1 MDIEKFTAKMQ
12 EAIQKASQLALSYK
26 HQVIDIEH
34 VLYVLLNDSS
44 GIFPRVLSKLN
55 KDKNHFIQVLEQR
68 LQQKTTLENID
79 VNSMRISYSLNDLL
93 AKANSQMTSFKDEY
107 MSVEHVIMA
116 LFEINEAVYNYL
128 NKYNIEIA
136 FPQVDVHVN
145 NVSGEKTITSETNS
159 DLNNELD
166 KTKEAL
172 ILAKASEKQKQE
184 EQDKDIFSSAFK
196 KSKGKARKSR
206 KNKSEKNAKE
216 DK

>member
-116 LFEINEAVYNYL
+116 LFVINENWV
-128 NKYNIEIA
+128 I
-136 FPQVDVHVN
+136 D
-145 NVSGEKTITSETNS
+145 
-159 DLNNELD
+159 
-166 KTKEAL
+166 
-172 ILAKASEKQKQE
+172 
-184 EQDKDIFSSAFK
+184 
-196 KSKGKARKSR
+196 
-206 KNKSEKNAKE
+206 
-216 DK
+216 